1 MILIKKSIKYW
12 KINCWVII
20 WVHHEKEK
28 LVTKTCKMNVLIG
41 NRKKTLY
48 VTYVISILRTTCS
61 NITDFW
67 IKNPKYPTK
76 SFKSIKFH
84 RFSRTHPFSQLR
96 ALHISASIES
106 TYIYSSASF
115 RSRSSAI
122 LHPISHFH
130 GTPNKR
136 CIILRPQSN
145 GSNKCH

>member
-1 MILIKKSIKYW
+1 MKRKSWSRRLVRWTFWLETEKRLYMWHMLFLFCVPPAQILLISEYKIK
-12 KINCWVII
+12 
-20 WVHHEKEK
+20 
-28 LVTKTCKMNVLIG
+28 
-41 NRKKTLY
+41 
-48 VTYVISILRTTCS
+48 
-61 NITDFW
+61 F
-67 IKNPKYPTK
+67 PTK
-76 SFKSIKFH
+76 SFKSIKFR